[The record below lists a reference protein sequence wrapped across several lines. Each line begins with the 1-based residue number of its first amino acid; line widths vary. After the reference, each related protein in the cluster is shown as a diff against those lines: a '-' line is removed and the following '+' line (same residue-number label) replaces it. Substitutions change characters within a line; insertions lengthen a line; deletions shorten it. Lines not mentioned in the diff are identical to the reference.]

1 MLSKKIHINNC
12 IIYVEFRCGAYD
24 DEVIIENVT
33 VDENENIFDLLSDR
47 LIRNIEIDILKDI
60 DKITADYNDEMKAD
74 AMI

>member
-12 IIYVEFRCGAYD
+12 IIYVEFRHGAYD